1 MKKNKVIIIS
11 ISVVAILLV
20 LITFF
25 VISIRRDK
33 LETKK
38 VMNTIVKKYDGFEKK
53 VLKFNEVRDEV
64 YTTIFSDTYYDA
76 IGSSYSDNNNKIKK
90 LEETVDEMEKSASQL
105 KKYCKNAY
113 YSDSEV
119 NKKCSSFKSL
129 YEEVINS
136 FVSDI
141 DKYNKVL
148 DNYNTYI
155 KETGGTETLE
165 KYSTKNKYI
174 DFDGDKEFV
183 GKE

>member
-11 ISVVAILLV
+11 ILVVAILLTF
-20 LITFF
+20 ITFF
-25 VISIRRDK
+25 IISIRRDK

-38 VMNTIVKKYDGFEKK
+38 VMNTIIKKYDIFEKK
-53 VLKFNEVRDEV
+53 VLKFNEFRDEV
-64 YTTIFSDTYYDA
+64 YTTVFADTYYDA
-76 IGSSYSDNNNKIKK
+76 IGSSYSDNNNRIKK
-90 LEETVDEMEKSASQL
+90 LEEIIDEVEKSANQL
-105 KKYCKNAY
+105 KKYCKNVY
-113 YSDSEV
+113 YSDSDV
-119 NKKCSSFKSL
+119 NRKCSSFKSL

-148 DNYNTYI
+148 DNYNNYI
-155 KETGGTETLE
+155 KDSGGGETLE
-165 KYSTKNKYI
+165 KYNTKKKYI